1 MSRAPNRRLKK
12 ATADKS
18 INVLVLFEW
27 TLRIFSCFSMV
38 LCGCRIGL
46 VRWWM
51 VVWYVGVVVKR
62 EKERETINIDPRACC
77 SPIRDCVLYFSHY
90 HDVIISHGT
99 ISFSGFLSRQPH
111 NDISYLGRGSC
122 LCSLKKDSL
131 LFNLLAFFIASP
143 ITTTTTMKFSLTT
156 CALALFLSGSNAF
169 STPSAVPHRLFTAL
183 SAENIASNILDLV
196 GNTPLIRLNRVV
208 DQTGAEVVC
217 KLESQN
223 PANSVKDRIAM
234 SMILEAEKR
243 GDIQPGETILVEPTV
258 RLSLL
263 CCVCVN
269 CGISSYIHTYIHTYI
284 HAYIHTWI

>member
-1 MSRAPNRRLKK
+1 
-12 ATADKS
+12 
-18 INVLVLFEW
+18 
-27 TLRIFSCFSMV
+27 
-38 LCGCRIGL
+38 
-46 VRWWM
+46 
-51 VVWYVGVVVKR
+51 
-62 EKERETINIDPRACC
+62 
-77 SPIRDCVLYFSHY
+77 
-90 HDVIISHGT
+90 
-99 ISFSGFLSRQPH
+99 
-111 NDISYLGRGSC
+111 
-122 LCSLKKDSL
+122 
-131 LFNLLAFFIASP
+131 
-143 ITTTTTMKFSLTT
+143 MKFSLTT

-258 RLSLL
+258 RLSLWL
-263 CCVCVN
+263 
-269 CGISSYIHTYIHTYI
+269 
-284 HAYIHTWI
+284 